1 MPDGVTV
8 PGDHPP
14 GAMTEF
20 EAQSWPIGAAAEG
33 LAQVVEGFRLGD
45 TRPLV
50 IGDGERPVLVLM
62 AISDLADFRA
72 RVTHLLSNP
81 VDAGWLR
88 YHLRS
93 VGPDGTGMSP
103 ETLVELLGVDA
114 DHGLTS
120 LCSQVSVDQAAML
133 LADHVR
139 RAEEGANPLMLIG
152 DGRMATAAL
161 VSYDAFA
168 VLLDME
174 GEATEAQQAAE
185 AGQDY
190 QAGQELAAGQELGSE
205 QELGVGQQFEPELT
219 PTGLEDLAASLGPV
233 SVQIVEQINAEKD
246 HPPIV
251 YNLNFEPDLVAHLTD
266 LEARAQAAPGAGAYE
281 ELRATL
287 RYLDELRSGSDSSD
301 GVEAPYLEADELPLE
316 LPTLREHFRNGAD
329 DPFLIGIEGQPLA
342 GLVTF
347 DVYALLQGIS
357 TDVGGTPQAPVLPL
371 PGGPGGPPLQ
381 PLEIAGLLC
390 SAVVEDIAGGEGSML
405 FIADEIGEPELVL
418 APLQWL
424 WAYVDY
430 LDTTAD
436 A

>member
-1 MPDGVTV
+1 MPDRVTAA
-8 PGDHPP
+8 GDHPP

-20 EAQSWPIGAAAEG
+20 EAQSWPIGVAAEG

-72 RVTHLLSNP
+72 RVTLLLSNP

-93 VGPDGTGMSP
+93 MGRDGEGMSP
-103 ETLVELLGVDA
+103 ETLVELLGVDT

-120 LCSQVSVDQAAML
+120 LCSQVSVDQAAVL

-161 VSYDAFA
+161 VSYDAFS

-174 GEATEAQQAAE
+174 GERLEAEQAAAE
-185 AGQDY
+185 PD
-190 QAGQELAAGQELGSE
+190 ESE
-205 QELGVGQQFEPELT
+205 PEPEPELEPELA
-219 PTGLEDLAASLGPV
+219 PTSLEELAASLGPV

-251 YNLNFEPDLVAHLTD
+251 YNLNFEADLVAHLTD

-287 RYLDELRSGSDSSD
+287 RYLDELRSGGDESD

-316 LPTLREHFRNGAD
+316 LATLREHFRSGAD

-342 GLVTF
+342 GLVSY

-357 TDVGGTPQAPVLPL
+357 EDIGASPRAPVLPL
-371 PGGPGGPPLQ
+371 PGGPDGPPLQ
-381 PLEIAGLLC
+381 PFELAAQLGP
-390 SAVVEDIAGGEGSML
+390 AVVEDIAGGEGSML
-405 FIADEIGEPELVL
+405 FMADEIGEPELVL

-430 LDTTAD
+430 IGTAD